1 MSVAI
6 VQACTLLHRA
16 EAAGSNKSRLQTPG
30 FRLQEKKRPGKASDP
45 RLQASGEEEARKGF
59 RPQTSGFRRR
69 CKEEATS
76 YSAASAASVST

>member
-30 FRLQEKKRPGKASDP
+30 FRLQEKKRPGKASDL
-45 RLQASGEEEARKGF
+45 RLQASGEDVKKRQHPILLLLLLLFLPE
-59 RPQTSGFRRR
+59 
-69 CKEEATS
+69 
-76 YSAASAASVST
+76 V